1 MIACGVLA
9 KFFTDIID
17 KNAPVK
23 KKTLKKP
30 SLPYMN
36 SSLRRAIHK
45 KNMLYNSYRKGKVN
59 WETYRKQ
66 RNLTT
71 AINKQSKA
79 AYFSERCD
87 GGPKKQTFWKTIK
100 PFITDKNAFHNN
112 KIIFQEGDQ
121 IITDTQKI
129 CEIFNAFFTSVANDI
144 GFDDTIPL
152 DYYTA
157 EGFSSII

>member
-1 MIACGVLA
+1 MIKLWKSINRQHKPYIAPKTIYYRSYK
-9 KFFTDIID
+9 KFDDEIFLNDVQNIPFWVSDIFEDEDDRLWSFGKLFTDIID

-79 AYFSERCD
+79 AYFSEMAV
-87 GGPKKQTFWKTIK
+87 PKSKLSGRQSNHLLPIK
-100 PFITDKNAFHNN
+100 MHF
-112 KIIFQEGDQ
+112 
-121 IITDTQKI
+121 IITK
-129 CEIFNAFFTSVANDI
+129 
-144 GFDDTIPL
+144 
-152 DYYTA
+152 
-157 EGFSSII
+157 